1 MSYLRSVPKGSV
13 DALTWLGKRAFFKP
27 TSNGYIVSEE
37 TIRGTLHDSQKLG
50 RRFFEEVGLVV
61 FSCMRESGDTDKH
74 TPSLIRGRI
83 THFHIASQVL
93 ATGQKTLLLSQSIC
107 ESFEQTDVTVPFREY
122 RQPFE
127 TMVIELPAQYAEN
140 KFVAGASEYPT
151 SIALYHDE
159 AQRVMALDVNLR
171 NAVVSF
177 FVPYDPN
184 EMIEDAI
191 QQMKAVPSPDAG
203 FDTVEA
209 NRRWAP
215 FFRIAFN
222 AMLAMTYGVDGNK
235 VALTSQQRQAKNTL
249 QKRAGGKDKF
259 IAHRARLHLASFPTY
274 FHFDQKVK
282 AFDEQQAP
290 ASPASGNTG
299 SPKKPH
305 WRRGHWRQQRVG
317 QGRLEQ
323 ELRWIRPMLIRAD
336 RFGGDLKDTTTTYT
350 T

>member
-1 MSYLRSVPKGSV
+1 
-13 DALTWLGKRAFFKP
+13 
-27 TSNGYIVSEE
+27 
-37 TIRGTLHDSQKLG
+37 
-50 RRFFEEVGLVV
+50 
-61 FSCMRESGDTDKH
+61 
-74 TPSLIRGRI
+74 
-83 THFHIASQVL
+83 
-93 ATGQKTLLLSQSIC
+93 
-107 ESFEQTDVTVPFREY
+107 
-122 RQPFE
+122 
-127 TMVIELPAQYAEN
+127 
-140 KFVAGASEYPT
+140 
-151 SIALYHDE
+151 
-159 AQRVMALDVNLR
+159 
-171 NAVVSF
+171 
-177 FVPYDPN
+177 
-184 EMIEDAI
+184 MIEDAI
-191 QQMKAVPSPDAG
+191 QQMKAVPIPDAG

-235 VALTSQQRQAKNTL
+235 VALTSQQRQAKKTL

-259 IAHRARLHLASFPTY
+259 IAHRARLQLAALPTY
-274 FHFDQKVK
+274 FQFDQKVK

-290 ASPASGNTG
+290 ASSASGTTG

-317 QGRLEQ
+317 QGRKEQ